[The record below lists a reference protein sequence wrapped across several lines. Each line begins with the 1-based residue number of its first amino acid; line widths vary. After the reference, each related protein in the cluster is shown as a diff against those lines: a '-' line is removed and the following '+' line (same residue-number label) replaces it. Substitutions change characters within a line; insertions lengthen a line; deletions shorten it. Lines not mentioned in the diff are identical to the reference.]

1 MRTTSSS
8 TCVHNDGMQI
18 ERNEIRC
25 FHAVVEAGGFSRAAE
40 RLDLSQSAVSQ
51 AIANLEH
58 RLGAVLLRRGNPPQ
72 LTEAG
77 IRLMRF
83 AETVMNEERETLA
96 DIEQIK
102 SGALSTLSLALSPAA
117 NARFGVS
124 LLKEFSERNPL
135 TRLKVV
141 VAPSREIV
149 HGVSDGRWE
158 LGFGPLQRTMPEYF
172 AFHPCFAEARRLM
185 ISRDHPS
192 RSALQRD
199 ARAILRTLPL
209 VTSYLDE
216 PTRRPGSDRLRNAFA
231 SVWEVSHM
239 ELRLALVAE
248 GKGVTYVSD
257 LVTDLPQE
265 LVPIEG
271 LPFSSIERQVGVY
284 YLRHQTLSQ
293 AGVRFLA
300 LCRER
305 WQLKDS

>member
-1 MRTTSSS
+1 
-8 TCVHNDGMQI
+8 MQI

-40 RLDLSQSAVSQ
+40 RLNLSQSAVSQ

-77 IRLMRF
+77 IRLLRY
-83 AETVMNEERETLA
+83 AETVLNEERETLA
-96 DIEQIK
+96 DIAQIK
-102 SGALSTLSLALSPAA
+102 TGALSTLSLALSPAT
-117 NARFGVS
+117 NARFGIA
-124 LLKEFSERNPL
+124 LLREFSERNPL
-135 TRLKVV
+135 TRFKVT

-158 LGFGPLQRTMPEYF
+158 VGFGPLQHTMPDYF
-172 AFHPCFAEARRLM
+172 TVYSCFAETRRLM
-185 ISRDHPS
+185 IARDHPS
-192 RSALQRD
+192 REALKRD
-199 ARAILRTLPL
+199 PQAALRALPL

-216 PTRRPGSDRLRNAFA
+216 AARRPSGDRLRNAFA

-239 ELRLALVAE
+239 ELRLSLVAE
-248 GKGVTYVSD
+248 GKAVTYVSN
-257 LVTDLPQE
+257 LVTELPPE
-265 LVPIEG
+265 LEHIEG

-284 YLRHQTLSQ
+284 HLRHQPLSQ
-293 AGVRFLA
+293 AGARFLA

-305 WQLKDS
+305 WNI